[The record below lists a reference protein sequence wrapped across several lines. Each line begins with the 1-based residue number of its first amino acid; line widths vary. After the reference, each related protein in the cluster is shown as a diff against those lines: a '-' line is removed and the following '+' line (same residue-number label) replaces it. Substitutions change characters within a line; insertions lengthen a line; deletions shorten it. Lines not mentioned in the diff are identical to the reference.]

1 MRIRSI
7 GRAERQPVRGSLVRR
22 VSLACFAA
30 VGLLAACT
38 IVPPRPDT
46 LRVDRIEDAVLPMA
60 SAALTAGQVET
71 ARRLYTRLLDVDA
84 ESVEARMGLGDVAMA
99 MREHRQAANW
109 YLAAVGLAREPVERH
124 AAVLAHG
131 RAALTAGDLDAARA
145 SFERLTLP
153 GQNASRQHVAWGFN
167 GIGVVSLL
175 EGDPRAA
182 VAALEQAVLRIPG
195 ESRFQGNLD
204 RALKLAAGYTPPE
217 DGKPDAPQPPVP
229 AEPPQPPV
237 PAEPPQPPVPAEP
250 APVAPDR
257 VPVSAP
263 GAEPPEPSPEPES
276 RPEPLPAPEPRPETP
291 AAAASTPTPEPAPR
305 PEPEPAPPPESE
317 PAPPPEPEPAP
328 TPPPEPAPVAE
339 PVEQPAPQPSARPG
353 RAGDGKSASEPAP
366 EDEPAETLE
375 SLTAATR
382 TGAPD
387 VPAAADPVLPSLAD
401 LPGAFVV
408 HTDGGAFVQV
418 GAYAVEARA
427 ADTAARLRA
436 ATGLPVRIDAG
447 GGDDRLFRVRVGPVP
462 PADLPEPL
470 RRTVG
475 TGAADGGAEAT
486 GTAPPQ
492 RIVENGLTYLHLG
505 AYRDYDTAA
514 AVASEYETRTGRPAQ
529 VSKASTGGGE
539 PVYRVR
545 IGPLPAEDPPG
556 PEASRST
563 DAEADSGDAR
573 TEAPGAAESPV
584 RVVENGSTYIQVG
597 TYPDYE
603 TAAALASEHETRT
616 GLPAQVSK
624 VGIGGGE
631 PVYRVQIGPVDPD
644 AASRLLERLGAP
656 QG

>member
-1 MRIRSI
+1 MRIRSS
-7 GRAERQPVRGSLVRR
+7 GRAERQPVRRSPGISL
-22 VSLACFAA
+22 SLAFFAA

-109 YLAAVGLAREPVERH
+109 YLAAAGLAREPAERH
-124 AAVLAHG
+124 AALLAHG

-145 SFERLTLP
+145 SFERLTLAEE
-153 GQNASRQHVAWGFN
+153 NASRQHVAWGFN

-182 VAALEQAVLRIPG
+182 VAALEQAVLGIPG
-195 ESRFQGNLD
+195 ESRFEGNLD
-204 RALKLAAGYTPPE
+204 RALRLAAGYAPPE
-217 DGKPDAPQPPVP
+217 DGKPDVPQPPVP
-229 AEPPQPPV
+229 AEPQRSPV
-237 PAEPPQPPVPAEP
+237 AVEP
-250 APVAPDR
+250 APVEPAR
-257 VPVSAP
+257 VPVPAP
-263 GAEPPEPSPEPES
+263 GAEPREPSPEPES
-276 RPEPLPAPEPRPETP
+276 RSEPLPDPEPRPDTPP
-291 AAAASTPTPEPAPR
+291 AAAPPPTPE
-305 PEPEPAPPPESE
+305 PEPEPAPTPA
-317 PAPPPEPEPAP
+317 PAPPPEPEPVAAP
-328 TPPPEPAPVAE
+328 PKEPLA
-339 PVEQPAPQPSARPG
+339 Q
-353 RAGDGKSASEPAP
+353 
-366 EDEPAETLE
+366 DEPSETLE

-382 TGAPD
+382 TDAPD
-387 VPAAADPVLPSLAD
+387 APAAADPSWPSLAN

-418 GAYAVEARA
+418 GAYAVEAHA

-436 ATGLPVRIDAG
+436 ATGLPVRVDAG
-447 GGDDRLFRVRVGPVP
+447 GGDDRLFRVRIGPVP

-475 TGAADGGAEAT
+475 TGAADSGAEAT
-486 GTAPPQ
+486 GTPPLH
-492 RIVENGLTYLHLG
+492 IVENGLTYLQLG
-505 AYRDYDTAA
+505 AYRDYDAAA
-514 AVASEYETRTGRPAQ
+514 AVASEHETRTGRPAQ
-529 VSKASTGGGE
+529 ISKATTGGGE

-545 IGPLPAEDPPG
+545 IGPLPAEDPTV
-556 PEASRST
+556 PEANRRA

-573 TEAPGAAESPV
+573 AEAPGAAEPPA
-584 RVVENGSTYIQVG
+584 RVVENGSTYIRLG

-603 TAAALASEHETRT
+603 TAARVASEQESRA

-624 VGIGGGE
+624 ASVGGGE
-631 PVYRVQIGPVDPD
+631 PEYRVHIGPVDPD
-644 AASRLLERLGAP
+644 AAPRLLERLGAP
-656 QG
+656 QTDDT

>member
-1 MRIRSI
+1 MRIRSMS
-7 GRAERQPVRGSLVRR
+7 RAERQPVRRPPGRCL
-22 VSLACFAA
+22 SLASFAA

-109 YLAAVGLAREPVERH
+109 YLAAVGHARQPVERH

-153 GQNASRQHVAWGFN
+153 GENASRQSVAWGFN

-175 EGDPRAA
+175 EGNPRAA

-204 RALKLAAGYTPPE
+204 RALRLAAGYTPPE

-229 AEPPQPPV
+229 AEPQPP
-237 PAEPPQPPVPAEP
+237 PVAVEP
-250 APVAPDR
+250 APVAPDG

-263 GAEPPEPSPEPES
+263 GAKPPEPSLEPES
-276 RPEPLPAPEPRPETP
+276 RPEPLPDPEPRPDTPP
-291 AAAASTPTPEPAPR
+291 AAAPT
-305 PEPEPAPPPESE
+305 
-317 PAPPPEPEPAP
+317 P
-328 TPPPEPAPVAE
+328 TPPPEPDPTPPPEAAPVADPPQE
-339 PVEQPAPQPSARPG
+339 PAPQPSARPG
-353 RAGDGKSASEPAP
+353 PAVDEKSASEPAP
-366 EDEPAETLE
+366 EDEPSETLE

-382 TGAPD
+382 TDAPD
-387 VPAAADPVLPSLAD
+387 APAAADPALPSLAD
-401 LPGAFVV
+401 LTGAFVV
-408 HTDGGAFVQV
+408 HTDDGAFVQV
-418 GAYAVEARA
+418 GAYAVEAHA
-427 ADTAARLRA
+427 ADIAARLRA
-436 ATGLPVRIDAG
+436 ATELPVRVDG
-447 GGDDRLFRVRVGPVP
+447 GGGDRLFRVRIGPVP
-462 PADLPEPL
+462 PAGLPEPL
-470 RRTVG
+470 RTRRI
-475 TGAADGGAEAT
+475 GAADGGTAA
-486 GTAPPQ
+486 GTPPL
-492 RIVENGLTYLHLG
+492 RIVENGLTYVQLG
-505 AYRDYDTAA
+505 AYRDYDAAA
-514 AVASEYETRTGRPAQ
+514 AVALEHETRTGRPAQ

-545 IGPLPAEDPPG
+545 IGPLPAGDPLV
-556 PEASRST
+556 PEANRST
-563 DAEADSGDAR
+563 DAEADPGDAR
-573 TEAPGAAESPV
+573 TQAPGAAESPV